1 MMQCWHKLFHPCHVK
16 PDNHAV
22 KSHSSF
28 ELSHGFSIKGII
40 FRNEWNLLK
49 WRNINF
55 NFKLWIPYSEFFC
68 CSKLTSSCFLAY
80 CISFSQICWSKLS
93 LSFSSCSMAF
103 CSSLFS
109 CFILSTSAALS
120 SWLFKVCCKETIDQD
135 NKLRQSLSLILLLP
149 AGFSKESDV
158 NLMLTF
164 GLSQFPQCKMTSKK
178 YFSLGC

>member
-1 MMQCWHKLFHPCHVK
+1 
-16 PDNHAV
+16 
-22 KSHSSF
+22 
-28 ELSHGFSIKGII
+28 
-40 FRNEWNLLK
+40 
-49 WRNINF
+49 
-55 NFKLWIPYSEFFC
+55 
-68 CSKLTSSCFLAY
+68 
-80 CISFSQICWSKLS
+80 
-93 LSFSSCSMAF
+93 MAF

-164 GLSQFPQCKMTSKK
+164 GLSQFPQCKMTARSISV
-178 YFSLGC
+178 FSLCTIMVSQWDVNLSMAGGLVPQICHAMLHVCFDCEMTPWTHRERHYESCVLPRNRIHWPQPGCSHLPQQPSSHCNYHKCFQVIVKHYLPEAWHFLA